1 MSKYMSK
8 VINFPTHIRKQA
20 IEDEML
26 EIDEEITE
34 FVEECKEAAQTT
46 LLMIEELLLNEYGE
60 TFDDLDFRDDSLSES
75 RDMFVIMNMV
85 TSMLMRYGGVEHFLS
100 EDFETIY
107 DKLMEPTE

>member
-75 RDMFVIMNMV
+75 SKVSPYSFNSNSSIIRSVV
-85 TSMLMRYGGVEHFLS
+85 
-100 EDFETIY
+100 
-107 DKLMEPTE
+107 